1 LNAVLAFWTNG
12 DQITRLRRPVVAGL
26 AALALVVVAACTGH
40 QAVLPTTASTP
51 GPTST
56 SESGSP
62 PTAATTPSTSGSSIT
77 AAPCGRAGAPPVRY
91 DHVVWIWMENHS
103 VDEILGAAAPTPFER
118 GLAAACGAGTAY
130 RAVGSP
136 SLPNYI
142 GATSGS
148 TNGIFDDASPSVH
161 PVVTDNLFRQV
172 RDSGGTARSYEEAMR
187 NNCQLESSGTYAV
200 KHNPQAYFA
209 DASDRVACQRDNV
222 PLGDLTGGAFVDAL
236 TNGTLPTF
244 SFITPDLC
252 HDTHDCGVAEG
263 DRWLE
268 QWITPIL
275 ASSTYRD
282 GRTAVFIV
290 WDEPTPMPVIVISP
304 TTPSATSSTVAFDHY
319 SLLRTTEELLGLGPA
334 LGKAAVASSMRTEFR
349 L

>member
-1 LNAVLAFWTNG
+1 MRAS
-12 DQITRLRRPVVAGL
+12 L
-26 AALALVVVAACTGH
+26 AALALVVAACTGNT
-40 QAVLPTTASTP
+40 AVLPTTASAP

-56 SESGSP
+56 SASGSP
-62 PTAATTPSTSGSSIT
+62 QTTRASTTSTSASST
-77 AAPCGRAGAPPVRY
+77 AAAPCGRAGAPPARY

-103 VDEILGAAAPTPFER
+103 VDAILGAAAPTPFER

-148 TNGIFDDASPSVH
+148 THGIFDDGSPSVH
-161 PVVTDNLFRQV
+161 PIDTDNLFRQV

-187 NNCQLESSGTYAV
+187 SNCQLDSIGTYAV
-200 KHNPQAYFA
+200 KHNPQPYFSDPA
-209 DASDRVACQRDNV
+209 DRAACQRDNV
-222 PLGDLTGGAFVDAL
+222 PLGDLTGGALVDAL

-263 DRWLE
+263 DAWLE
-268 QWITPIL
+268 QWVTPIL
-275 ASSTYRD
+275 ASAAYQD

-290 WDEPTPMPVIVISP
+290 WDEPTPMPIIVISP

-319 SLLRTTEELLGLGPA
+319 SLLRTTEELLGVGPA
-334 LGKAAVASSMRTEFR
+334 LGQAATASSMRTDFH